1 MRGKI
6 FIRGDYMD
14 KSYVVTKANTLI
26 TANYDLSLQEQKLI
40 LTLASMVQ
48 PTDEE
53 FKEYEFKIKD
63 FMTLLGIETQ
73 TKYTEIPKITKE
85 LMKKVF
91 EIKEGKDIVQLSWLS
106 SARYKTGEGLVILK
120 FDSSLKPY
128 MLQLKELYTSY
139 KLENILSLKS
149 KYSLRLFEILKSN
162 QFKKCWQIDLVELRK
177 LLGATEKSYSIYQNV
192 KNRIIIQAQKE
203 LKGKTDINFA
213 FEEIKTGRKVTALKF
228 YIHSNKIKRSNEPT
242 AIDEVSATISQ
253 DVKQDNYLLQ
263 DGIRIVMNIMKSH
276 DITPSEGIK
285 IYRSANGDINHIAKV
300 YEYCKDRKSDNFVA
314 YMIHM
319 VKPGEFIEPKKNFN
333 KTNFNKF
340 NHREYDFDDLERKL
354 LGWDNADDEVDQE
367 YEQTF
372 FKIGDE

>member
-1 MRGKI
+1 
-6 FIRGDYMD
+6 MD
-14 KSYVVTKANTLI
+14 KNYLVTKANTLI

-63 FMTLLGIETQ
+63 FMELLGIETQ

-91 EIKEGKDIVQLSWLS
+91 EIKEGKDIIQLSWLS

-149 KYSLRLFEILKSN
+149 KYSLRLFELLKSN
-162 QFKKCWQIDLVELRK
+162 EYKKIWNIELEELKK

-192 KNRIIIQAQKE
+192 KNRIIIKAQKE
-203 LKGKTDINFA
+203 LKEKTDICFD
-213 FEEIKTGRKVTALKF
+213 FEEIKTGRKVTSIKF
-228 YIHSNKIKRSNEPT
+228 FIKANKKVNAPKEISVDIDTTKDDIIKL
-242 AIDEVSATISQ
+242 VG
-253 DVKQDNYLLQ
+253 L
-263 DGIRIVMNIMKSH
+263 MKDH
-276 DITPSEGIK
+276 DITYREAES
-285 IYRSANGDINHIAKV
+285 IYKSGKGDLMHIAEV
-300 YEYCKDRKSDNFVA
+300 YEYFKDKSADNFIGLMVA
-314 YMIHM
+314 Q
-319 VKPGEFIEPKKNFN
+319 VKPGAFNEPKQCKN
-333 KTNFNKF
+333 KTKF
-340 NHREYDFDDLERKL
+340 NNFESREYDYDALEKKL
-354 LGWDNADDEVDQE
+354 LGWDN
-367 YEQTF
+367 
-372 FKIGDE
+372 